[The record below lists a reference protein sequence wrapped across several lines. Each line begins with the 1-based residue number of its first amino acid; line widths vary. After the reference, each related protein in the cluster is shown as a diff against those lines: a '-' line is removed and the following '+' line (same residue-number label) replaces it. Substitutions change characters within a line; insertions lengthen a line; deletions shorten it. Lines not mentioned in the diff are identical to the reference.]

1 MPEEPRSVFAVE
13 NVVVEE
19 RIKAWVEEGIVEVAR
34 DDELEETLESGNSEG
49 EIWRAE

>member
-13 NVVVEE
+13 NVVIEE
-19 RIKAWVEEGIVEVAR
+19 RIEAWVEEWIVEVAR
-34 DDELEETLESGNSEG
+34 DNELKETLEGGDGEG